1 MSVTVK
7 SLAEAAGVSRGTV
20 DRVLHNR
27 GSVKPEIAF
36 RIKTLAKEMG
46 YVPNRAGRALASFK
60 SRYKVGCL
68 LPSIGNI
75 FFDGVIDGIHSAESE
90 FSDMGLDVVVSKLQG
105 YDEGENLRAIDDLI
119 AKGCGAL
126 CLATMNTDRL
136 RAKVAEC
143 VAKGIKIVTLNSDI
157 EDSERLCYVGS
168 DYLKAGRTGGGML
181 AMCRHPEPLNIL
193 VVTGSKWVYGHNL
206 RIRGLQEELT
216 ELKADFR
223 IAGVV
228 ESEDSDIIAQQLTAE
243 NLKRDPS
250 INCVYVTGAGVQGV
264 GAAIIA
270 SGRSD
275 IIAVAF
281 DDYYSI
287 RELVKAG
294 VLKFV
299 ICQQPERQGYHAVKR
314 AYMAL
319 SGSIGESRIDDFI
332 TDTLIK
338 IKSNLEP

>member
-27 GSVKPEIAF
+27 GSVKPEIAI
-36 RIKTLAKEMG
+36 RIKALAKEMG

-75 FFDGVIDGIHSAESE
+75 FFDGVLDGINHAQAE
-90 FSDMGLDVVVSKLQG
+90 FTDMGLDVIVKKLQG
-105 YDEGENLRAIDDLI
+105 YSEKDNLCAIDELLS
-119 AKGCGAL
+119 AGCSGL
-126 CLATMNTDRL
+126 CLATMNTPKL
-136 RAKVAEC
+136 RDKVNEC
-143 VAKGIKIVTLNSDI
+143 VENGIKVVTLNSDI
-157 EDSERLCYVGS
+157 ENSDRLCYVGS

-181 AMCRHPEPLNIL
+181 AMMRRPEKLNIL
-193 VVTGSKWVYGHNL
+193 IVTGSKYVYGHNL
-206 RIRGLQEELT
+206 RIKGLKEELT
-216 ELKADFR
+216 GLGVDYQ

-243 NLKRDPS
+243 NLRRDPS

-270 SGRSD
+270 SGRTD

-314 AYMAL
+314 AYMSI
-319 SGSIGESRIDDFI
+319 SGSIAEKKIDDFI

-338 IKSNLEP
+338 IRSNLEP